1 VHSPLPTPVTAD
13 RPLRR
18 LVVPAFLP
26 AAVFGI
32 GQGAAAPVV
41 ALSARELG
49 GSVAAAGVIVA
60 LLGLGQ
66 VLGDLPAGRIVAR
79 LGERNAV
86 LLGSAVGLIGV
97 ALSLVA
103 PSVVLLGVG
112 VALFGVASAVWGLAR
127 QSYVIDAVPEAMR
140 ARALSAMAGLSRL
153 GFLLGPFLGAAVVHL
168 VGTRGGFLVQ
178 LVAVVA
184 SGAMMAALPRLEHGP
199 DEPGGRGRGRPVVS
213 LRTIVTSHSRLL
225 RTLGAGAL
233 LMGAARA
240 SRTAVLPLWAD
251 HIGLDAVSTSLLF
264 GIGAA
269 VDVALS
275 YPAGRLMDRRG
286 RRGVAVASLLAFA
299 AAHVALPLATTAVT
313 LGAVTLA
320 MGVGNGLSNG
330 VIMTLGADAAPAD
343 ARAEFLGAW
352 RLCHDLGMLA
362 GPAAIAVVSAAAA
375 LGAAALAMGALAAV
389 GAGVMARWVPKRLPG
404 PRPG

>member
-1 VHSPLPTPVTAD
+1 
-13 RPLRR
+13 
-18 LVVPAFLP
+18 
-26 AAVFGI
+26 
-32 GQGAAAPVV
+32 
-41 ALSARELG
+41 
-49 GSVAAAGVIVA
+49 
-60 LLGLGQ
+60 
-66 VLGDLPAGRIVAR
+66 
-79 LGERNAV
+79 
-86 LLGSAVGLIGV
+86 
-97 ALSLVA
+97 
-103 PSVVLLGVG
+103 
-112 VALFGVASAVWGLAR
+112 
-127 QSYVIDAVPEAMR
+127 MR

-153 GFLLGPFLGAAVVHL
+153 GFLLGPFLGAAVVHF

-184 SGAMMAALPRLEHGP
+184 SGALMAGLPRLEHGP
-199 DEPGGRGRGRPVVS
+199 DEPGGRGRRPGIS
-213 LRTIVTSHSRLL
+213 LRTVVTTHSRVL
-225 RTLGAGAL
+225 RTLGVGAL

-269 VDVALS
+269 IDVALS

-286 RRGVAVASLLAFA
+286 RRGVAVASLLVFA

-313 LGAVTLA
+313 LGAVTLL

-330 VIMTLGADAAPAD
+330 VIMTLGADSAPAD

-375 LGAAALAMGALAAV
+375 LGAAALSMGGLAAV

>member
-41 ALSARELG
+41 ALSARDLG
-49 GSVAAAGVIVA
+49 GSVAAAGVVVA

-103 PSVVLLGVG
+103 PSVMLLGVG
-112 VALFGVASAVWGLAR
+112 VGLFGVASAVWGLAR

-168 VGTRGGFLVQ
+168 AGTRGGFLVQ
-178 LVAVVA
+178 LVAVIA
-184 SGAMMAALPRLEHGP
+184 SGALMATLPRLEQGP
-199 DEPGGRGRGRPVVS
+199 DEPGRHGRRPGIS
-213 LRTIVTSHSRLL
+213 LWTVVTSHSRVL
-225 RTLGAGAL
+225 RTLGVGAL
-233 LMGAARA
+233 MMGAARA

-286 RRGVAVASLLAFA
+286 RRGVAVASLLVFA

-313 LGAVTLA
+313 LGAVTVL

-375 LGAAALAMGALAAV
+375 LGTAALSMGGLAAV

>member
-1 VHSPLPTPVTAD
+1 MPTPVTAD

-112 VALFGVASAVWGLAR
+112 VGLFGVASAVWGLAR

-153 GFLLGPFLGAAVVHL
+153 GFLLGPFLGAAVVHV

-178 LVAVVA
+178 LVAVIA
-184 SGAMMAALPRLEHGP
+184 SGALMAGLPRLEHGP
-199 DEPGGRGRGRPVVS
+199 DEAGGRGRRPGIS
-213 LRTIVTSHSRLL
+213 LRTVVTTHSRVL
-225 RTLGAGAL
+225 RTLGVGAL

-299 AAHVALPLATTAVT
+299 AAHVALPLATTAMT
-313 LGAVTLA
+313 LGAVTLL

-375 LGAAALAMGALAAV
+375 LGAAALSMGGLAAV

>member
-1 VHSPLPTPVTAD
+1 MHSPSPTPATAD

-112 VALFGVASAVWGLAR
+112 VGLFGVASAVWGLAR

-153 GFLLGPFLGAAVVHL
+153 GFLLGPFLGAAVVHV

-184 SGAMMAALPRLEHGP
+184 SGALMAGLPRLELGP
-199 DEPGGRGRGRPVVS
+199 DEPGGRGRRPGIS
-213 LRTIVTSHSRLL
+213 LRTVVTTHSRVL

-313 LGAVTLA
+313 LGAVTLL

-375 LGAAALAMGALAAV
+375 LGAAALSMGGLAAV